1 MTVGPKVWRTAGRWV
16 WALTF
21 VLLALY
27 VAARMGAFSLSAGV
41 ITPAGTVQRPTTYAS
56 VDHPFHVARAETLW
70 RALTSGEALR
80 WVGQHQGGY
89 PVEFYPFGEASLEVA
104 VRVLSLGTLA
114 AEGAHTLTVVAL
126 FLLPGAGFAALAH
139 EDGWSA
145 AVGLI
150 AASLHVSL
158 PGGWYDGG
166 YTELVQ
172 WGLVTNVAAA
182 VASIL
187 MLPALIRFL
196 RAGTRGAAVTAAL
209 LAAFAVYANPRS
221 LLGLGALGVG
231 AWLAATIRR
240 DGAPLPR
247 PTLRLTLVAGI
258 TTLLVAPELVALARF
273 RDLYTFVV
281 YSGYNGLAEYGV
293 KAARGVTWPVLGLAL
308 VGLALGLINRR
319 RPATTVVA
327 AALLVYLALTAT
339 LVVVPAAAALAP
351 QLEPTR
357 LMPLQRLLTIYLAA
371 VGSWMIL
378 SWLSVRIVPS
388 HRLVAPSA
396 AIALSVTILLTQ
408 TRPLDGSPPDPASAT
423 IPPVSLYA
431 VAMSGRPEQA
441 DLEAAVRAADETAPP
456 GTALLVLGS
465 ALSWHQQLWAP
476 LWTKRPLFYDNWL
489 WYWHPDHAGTP
500 GYVFLTGHHY
510 PDPERTLE
518 RDYLDQH
525 GIGGVI
531 VTGPAGMAAARSP
544 LLRPLHDGVY
554 DVYTVIDAVT
564 TVTFG
569 DHNAASTVL
578 TDRRVTATSTTPG
591 HPITARVNW
600 HPRWQ
605 ATLAENPVAVKRLDD
620 GYLGIASRDPA
631 SRAELVYSVQPL
643 DWLAR
648 VLAAVGVVGL
658 GWIFLGHPT
667 KRFQDVHWY
676 SRLLRR
682 DDLPERTP
690 DWKPSPRVADS

>member
-1 MTVGPKVWRTAGRWV
+1 MTNGSNAWSTAGRWK
-16 WALTF
+16 WALAF
-21 VLLALY
+21 ALLALF
-27 VAARMGAFSLSAGV
+27 VAVRMGAFSLSAEV
-41 ITPAGTVQRPTTYAS
+41 RTPAGTVQRPTTYAS

-70 RALTSGEALR
+70 RALTSGQALR

-89 PVEFYPFGEASLEVA
+89 PVEFYPFGEAWLEVA

-126 FLLPGAGFAALAH
+126 FLLPGVGFAALAD
-139 EDGWSA
+139 EDGWSV

-150 AASLHVSL
+150 ATALHVSL

-172 WGLVTNVAAA
+172 WGLVANVAAA

-196 RAGTRGAAVTAAL
+196 RAGTRWAAVAAAL

-231 AWLAATIRR
+231 AWLAVIIRR
-240 DGAPLPR
+240 DGTPLDR
-247 PTLRLTLVAGI
+247 PTLRLALVAI
-258 TTLLVAPELVALARF
+258 VAMLLAAPELMAMARF
-273 RDLYTFVV
+273 RDLYTFVA
-281 YSGYNGLAEYGV
+281 YSGYNGLAEYGA
-293 KAARGVTWPVLGLAL
+293 KAAASVTWPVLGLAL
-308 VGLALGLINRR
+308 LGLALGLFVRH
-319 RPATTVVA
+319 RPATTTVA
-327 AALLVYLALTAT
+327 AALLLYLTLTAT
-339 LVVVPAAAALAP
+339 LVVIPAAAGLAP

-378 SWLSVRIVPS
+378 SWLAARIVPS
-388 HRLVAPSA
+388 RRSVAPLA
-396 AIALSVTILLTQ
+396 AVAVSVTILLSQ
-408 TRPLDGSPPDPASAT
+408 TRPLDGPPPDPASAA
-423 IPPVSLYA
+423 IPPVSLYS

-441 DLEAAVRAADETAPP
+441 DLEAAVLAADEAAPP

-476 LWTKRPLFYDNWL
+476 LWTKRALFYDNWL

-510 PDPERTLE
+510 PDPERTIE
-518 RDYLDQH
+518 RGYLDQH

-531 VTGPAGMAAARSP
+531 VTGPVAMAAAQSP
-544 LLRPLHDGVY
+544 LLRPLRDGVY
-554 DVYTVIDAVT
+554 DAYTVIDAVT

-578 TDRRVTATSTTPG
+578 TDRRVMATSTASG
-591 HPITARVNW
+591 YPITARVNW

-605 ATLAENPVAVKRLDD
+605 ATVADVPVAVKRLND
-620 GYLGIASRDPA
+620 GYLGIESREPA
-631 SRAELVYSVQPL
+631 LGAELTYSVQPL

-648 VLAAVGVVGL
+648 VLAAVGVAGL
-658 GWIFLGHPT
+658 GWIILGHDP
-667 KRFQDVHWY
+667 KRLRDAHWY

-682 DDLPERTP
+682 HDLPERTRVR
-690 DWKPSPRVADS
+690 KPWARGAD